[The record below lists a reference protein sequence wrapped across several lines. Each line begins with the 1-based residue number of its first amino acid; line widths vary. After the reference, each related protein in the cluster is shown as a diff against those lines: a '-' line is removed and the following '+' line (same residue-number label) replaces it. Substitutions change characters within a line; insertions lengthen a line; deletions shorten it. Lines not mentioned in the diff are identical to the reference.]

1 MVGFAQGS
9 KSAAADARPVRPSG
23 RPALRTAVLA
33 AAASSPFLLAGCMVG
48 PNFKPPDAPAVSG
61 YTAEPKLRPTAST
74 AAAGGAS
81 QSFVSGADVGG
92 SWWTEFG
99 SPQIN
104 AFVEEAVRNH
114 PDIKSA
120 QYALRAARE
129 TVLVKQG
136 GLFPTVNGSL
146 SGQREQ
152 VAQATNGTTGPTS
165 IYSLFNTSVSVS
177 YTLDVF
183 GGTRRGI
190 ESAQAQAEYQRFQLE
205 ATYLT
210 LIANV
215 VTTTITDA
223 SLRDQIAATQDIIKA
238 ETDQLQRVQHQ
249 FELGAVPQ
257 SDVLSQQATLAQ
269 TQATLPPLQKQLAQ
283 GRNQLMAYLGRLP
296 NQDRGEHV
304 RLSALRLPRKLPVSL
319 PSSLVRQ
326 RPDIRQSEATLH
338 QAAATVG
345 VDVANLLPQV
355 NLTPSFG
362 TASLD
367 TAHLFSPD
375 SIAWSVAASIQ
386 QTLFDGG
393 KLYRTK
399 EADVATFE
407 QDYQSYQSTVITA
420 FQNVADSLRA
430 VQYDASTLNAQ
441 MASEK
446 ASLDS
451 LKMAQEQFK
460 VGAIGYATV
469 INAQQTFQNAV
480 ISRVQ
485 AQAARFSDTVALYQ
499 SLGGGW
505 WNRTDETKEA
515 APRKGGYLEGP
526 SGPGVAATQTKDA
539 PASTTSSTAP
549 SGQAVSPK
557 TVSANTAA
565 PSSVS
570 TKAATAKTSMETAQ

>member
-1 MVGFAQGS
+1 
-9 KSAAADARPVRPSG
+9 
-23 RPALRTAVLA
+23 
-33 AAASSPFLLAGCMVG
+33 MVG

-61 YTAEPKLRPTAST
+61 YTAEPKLRPTVST
-74 AAAGGAS
+74 SAAGGAS
-81 QSFVSGADVGG
+81 QAFVSGADVGG

-120 QYALRAARE
+120 QYALQSARE
-129 TVLVKQG
+129 TVLVKEG

-146 SGQREQ
+146 SGQRQQ
-152 VAQATNGTTGPTS
+152 VAPASTGQKGSTT
-165 IYSLFNTSVSVS
+165 IYSLYNTSVSVS
-177 YTLDVF
+177 YTLDIF

-210 LIANV
+210 LVANV
-215 VTTTITDA
+215 VTTAINDA

-238 ETDQLQRVQHQ
+238 ETDQLQRVQRQ

-304 RLSALRLPRKLPVSL
+304 RLSSLRLPRKLPVSL

-326 RPDIRQSEATLH
+326 RPDIRQAEATLH

-355 NLTPSFG
+355 SLTPSFG
-362 TASLD
+362 TAALS
-367 TAHLFSPD
+367 TAKLFSPD

-451 LKMAQEQFK
+451 LKISQEQFK

-505 WNRTDETKEA
+505 WNRTDETKA
-515 APRKGGYLEGP
+515 SVPRDGGYLEGP
-526 SGPGVAATQTKDA
+526 SGPGVAATQTGDA
-539 PASTTSSTAP
+539 KPAA
-549 SGQAVSPK
+549 AE
-557 TVSANTAA
+557 TVSAGATSAQATSANIATAKT
-565 PSSVS
+565 PT
-570 TKAATAKTSMETAQ
+570 TKTTPVKTTPAKTSMETAQ

>member
-9 KSAAADARPVRPSG
+9 KSAAADARPVRPPG
-23 RPALRTAVLA
+23 RPALRTAALA
-33 AAASSPFLLAGCMVG
+33 AAAGTPFLLAGCMVG
-48 PNFKPPDAPAVSG
+48 PNFKPPEAPAVSG

-74 AAAGGAS
+74 SAAGGAS
-81 QSFVSGADVGG
+81 QAFVPGADVGG

-120 QYALRAARE
+120 QYALRSARE
-129 TVLVKQG
+129 TVLLKEG
-136 GLFPTVNGSL
+136 GLFPTVDGSL
-146 SGQREQ
+146 SGQRQ
-152 VAQATNGTTGPTS
+152 QAVPANSGQKGPTT
-165 IYSLFNTSVSVS
+165 IYSLYNTSVSVS

-210 LIANV
+210 LVANV
-215 VTTTITDA
+215 VTTAITDA

-238 ETDQLQRVQHQ
+238 ETDQLQRVQRQ

-304 RLSALRLPRKLPVSL
+304 RLSSLRLPRKLPVSL

-326 RPDIRQSEATLH
+326 RPDIRQAEATLH

-355 NLTPSFG
+355 
-362 TASLD
+362 
-367 TAHLFSPD
+367 
-375 SIAWSVAASIQ
+375 
-386 QTLFDGG
+386 
-393 KLYRTK
+393 
-399 EADVATFE
+399 
-407 QDYQSYQSTVITA
+407 
-420 FQNVADSLRA
+420 SLRA
-430 VQYDASTLNAQ
+430 SARPRSAPPSCSRRIRSPGRWPRASSRRCSTA
-441 MASEK
+441 ASSTTRRKPTWRPSSRTTSPTRAPSSRVPERGGLAPGGAIRRRGRSTPRWPPRRPRST
-446 ASLDS
+446 ASRIS
-451 LKMAQEQFK
+451 QEQFK

-505 WNRTDETKEA
+505 WNRTDETRTRLRATAAISKVRA
-515 APRKGGYLEGP
+515 DPASPPPRPRAPSPRPPPPARRRPARPCPSRPRPAPRR
-526 SGPGVAATQTKDA
+526 
-539 PASTTSSTAP
+539 PARRTS
-549 SGQAVSPK
+549 
-557 TVSANTAA
+557 
-565 PSSVS
+565 
-570 TKAATAKTSMETAQ
+570 AKTSMETAQ